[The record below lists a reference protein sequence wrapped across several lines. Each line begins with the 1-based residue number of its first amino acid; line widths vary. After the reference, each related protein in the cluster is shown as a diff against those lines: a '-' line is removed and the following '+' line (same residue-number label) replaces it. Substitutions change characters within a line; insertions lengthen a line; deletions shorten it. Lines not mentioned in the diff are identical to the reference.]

1 MEITKTFYFK
11 SSQIIIIKA
20 KNKKGFQFVHLLVIL
35 LKVLNNVIREKKAQ
49 NYGRYGLVSIPDG
62 IDEELPFN

>member
-1 MEITKTFYFK
+1 MGLFFQYHSYRSSVYSMEITKTFYFK

-49 NYGRYGLVSIPDG
+49 K
-62 IDEELPFN
+62 F